1 MLLGERD
8 GLSEW
13 FWLSSPCPALSMV
26 EDEAREAHAGESGG
40 VKAVLGY
47 LDMSLSLREVLCF

>member
-8 GLSEW
+8 GMIEW
-13 FWLSSPCPALSMV
+13 FWLSSTCTALIMV
-26 EDEAREAHAGESGG
+26 ENEAKEAQAGESGG

-47 LDMSLSLREVLCF
+47 LDMSISLREVLCF

>member
-1 MLLGERD
+1 
-8 GLSEW
+8 
-13 FWLSSPCPALSMV
+13 MV